1 MHSATGEDQ
10 LMKVFNKSLSTL
22 LVTVS
27 FAVAG
32 WSQPSNS
39 LGQNAA
45 LRYWS
50 AMSVMQDADIS
61 ELQVQEV
68 DAILDGSAFYDDSK
82 YKDLLQRNQPA
93 LELMARGASIPNCDW
108 GLDWGPNYEFGPD
121 LPMEYVKRALVLGR
135 LNVLYA
141 FHLLKAGNRD
151 DAVDTLAAGL
161 EFSSDVGNGGS
172 LFAALVEKGLL
183 LSHLKAISSAVQ
195 SRQVSVAQRSRLQVA
210 IGRLGEGLDW
220 QMAVKRDLESLRSI
234 AARTPQG
241 SAALTRIISAYT
253 AAMNDESML
262 PAVNKAIEA
271 SPQDLAHVIPIPNR
285 LLEQK
290 KELNDALQQVRSL
303 LQ

>member
-1 MHSATGEDQ
+1 
-10 LMKVFNKSLSTL
+10 MKLFSKSVSTL

-32 WSQPSNS
+32 WSQRSVP

-50 AMSVMQDADIS
+50 AMSVIQDAGIS
-61 ELQVQEV
+61 EQQAKELN
-68 DAILDGSAFYDDSK
+68 AILDGSAPYDDSK
-82 YKDLLQRNQPA
+82 YWDLLQKNRPA
-93 LELMARGASIPNCDW
+93 LELLARGTSIPNCDW
-108 GLDWGPNYEFGPD
+108 GLDWGPDYEFGPD
-121 LPMEYVKRALVLGR
+121 LPMEYVRRALVLGR

-141 FHLLKAGNRD
+141 FHLLKTGNR

-161 EFSSDVGNGGS
+161 EFSRDVGNGGS
-172 LFAALVEKGLL
+172 LFAALVAKDLL
-183 LSHLKAISSAVQ
+183 VSHLKAISSEVQ
-195 SRQVSVAQRSRLQVA
+195 SGQVSATQRSRLQVA
-210 IGRLGEGLDW
+210 IGRLGKGLDW
-220 QMAVKRDLESLRSI
+220 QMAMRRDLESLRSI
-234 AARTPQG
+234 SARTPQA

-262 PAVNKAIEA
+262 PAVTKAIEA
-271 SPQDLAHVIPIPNR
+271 SPQDLAQVIPIPDR
-285 LLEQK
+285 VLEQK

>member
-1 MHSATGEDQ
+1 
-10 LMKVFNKSLSTL
+10 MKLFSKSVSTL

-32 WSQPSNS
+32 WSQRSVP

-50 AMSVMQDADIS
+50 AMSVIQDAGIS
-61 ELQVQEV
+61 EQQAKELN
-68 DAILDGSAFYDDSK
+68 AILDGSAPYDDSK
-82 YKDLLQRNQPA
+82 YWDLLQKNRPA
-93 LELMARGASIPNCDW
+93 LELLARGTSIPNCDW
-108 GLDWGPNYEFGPD
+108 GLDWGPDYEFGPD
-121 LPMEYVKRALVLGR
+121 LPMEYVRRALVLGR

-141 FHLLKAGNRD
+141 FHLLKTGNR

-161 EFSSDVGNGGS
+161 EFSRDVGNGGS
-172 LFAALVEKGLL
+172 LFAALVAKDLL
-183 LSHLKAISSAVQ
+183 VSHLKAISSEVQ
-195 SRQVSVAQRSRLQVA
+195 SGQVSATQRSRLQVA
-210 IGRLGEGLDW
+210 IGRLGKGLDW
-220 QMAVKRDLESLRSI
+220 QMAMRRDLESLRSI
-234 AARTPQG
+234 SARTPQA

-271 SPQDLAHVIPIPNR
+271 SPQDLAQVIPIPDR
-285 LLEQK
+285 VLEQK